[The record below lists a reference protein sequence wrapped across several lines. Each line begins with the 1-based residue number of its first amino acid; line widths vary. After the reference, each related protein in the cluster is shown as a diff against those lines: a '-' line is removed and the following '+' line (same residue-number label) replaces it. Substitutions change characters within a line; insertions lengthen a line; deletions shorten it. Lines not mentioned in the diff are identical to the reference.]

1 MRRIWFDECDMNDL
15 SHFTAAAIEWAE
27 VYVCVMPKIQQRQD
41 LVTSQMN
48 SGMTMMMS
56 GAILGGASN
65 ILSASSSSTHNG
77 NYGNAT
83 VGYGFDNYVG
93 AEAAMMNHKANNM
106 ITDCGLLV
114 QMAYLEAQW
123 KAVE

>member
-1 MRRIWFDECDMNDL
+1 MRRISFDECDMNDF
-15 SHFTAAAIEWAE
+15 SHFTAAGIQRAE
-27 VYVCVMPKIQQRQD
+27 VYACVMPKIQQRQD
-41 LVTSQMN
+41 LVRSQMN
-48 SGMTMMMS
+48 SRMTMMMS

-65 ILSASSSSTHNG
+65 ILSASSRSTHNG

-106 ITDCGLLV
+106 ITD
-114 QMAYLEAQW
+114 
-123 KAVE
+123 